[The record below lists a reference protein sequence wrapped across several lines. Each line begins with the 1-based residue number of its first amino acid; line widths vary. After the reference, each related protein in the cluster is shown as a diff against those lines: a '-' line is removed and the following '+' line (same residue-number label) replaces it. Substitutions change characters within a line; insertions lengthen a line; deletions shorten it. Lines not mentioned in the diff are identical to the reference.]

1 MPDDDGAGIL
11 ETALAP
17 LLLPWR
23 ALGDLEAIATAA
35 RGLPPFERVL
45 LERLEDLGNDV
56 RDMATELNAAVERV
70 VEDVEQLDARV
81 AGLQAGVPEL
91 NRELV
96 ATKALVSDLK
106 SQVGDAVEHLPDPNS
121 RGPIARA
128 RDAITGNSE
137 PSGEGDP

>member
-1 MPDDDGAGIL
+1 M
-11 ETALAP
+11 
-17 LLLPWR
+17 
-23 ALGDLEAIATAA
+23 
-35 RGLPPFERVL
+35 
-45 LERLEDLGNDV
+45 
-56 RDMATELNAAVERV
+56 
-70 VEDVEQLDARV
+70 